1 MPTLTFFSIDPD
13 AHPDWLGLTELY
25 FSAMRFLHFSLPP
38 FFVFAVLWYGP
49 YGQGVS
55 EWVWVH
61 ITAQRGGGEL
71 YQLTIDSCFCSYFTP
86 AFSSWVKGPLPD
98 VRGSPGKQ
106 VFVVIYAI
114 YYKQSDWRRS
124 QKRYV
129 IEKLVRELSQ
139 YMIVPQKEK
148 EVS

>member
-1 MPTLTFFSIDPD
+1 M
-13 AHPDWLGLTELY
+13 
-25 FSAMRFLHFSLPP
+25 
-38 FFVFAVLWYGP
+38 
-49 YGQGVS
+49 
-55 EWVWVH
+55 H
-61 ITAQRGGGEL
+61 ITAQRGGGKGTL

-86 AFSSWVKGPLPD
+86 TFSSWVKGPLPD

-114 YYKQSDWRRS
+114 YYYKLSDWRRS